1 MVPAVATIP
10 GMQPNRRVSALT
22 GSATLALAARAKAL
36 AAQGVDVISM
46 AVGEPNFDAPRAV
59 REAALAAVEGGN
71 VRYTPPAGL
80 PSLRDTIARHLSQTR
95 GVEFVRD
102 EVVVCHSGKHA
113 LSHALLTLLEPGDEV
128 LMLAPAWSS
137 YLEQVRFA
145 GGVPID
151 VPPRADMGPDLD
163 ALRAALSPRTRGV
176 MLNSPAN
183 PSGYVWSAQ
192 EIADLGALACEHDLW
207 LLSDEIYRRLV
218 YEGEPNPSPVSVS
231 PEVRART
238 LIVDGASKAF
248 AMTGYRIGYLAAP
261 APLVGAVARLQSQLT
276 GSPNAIS
283 QAAFEAALVKEPPE
297 VEEMVREFDAR
308 RRVLIQGLAD
318 LGLETPWPRGAFY
331 AFPSVAQHVD
341 ERGAVGLCEDLLEDV
356 GLALVPGT
364 VFGMDGHVRL
374 SYATSL
380 DNVRRA
386 LERLGDFLQ
395 RRG

>member
-1 MVPAVATIP
+1 
-10 GMQPNRRVSALT
+10 MQPNRRVSGLT

-46 AVGEPNFDAPRAV
+46 AVGEPDFDAPRV
-59 REAALAAVEGGN
+59 VQQAAMAAVEGGN

-80 PSLRDTIARHLSQTR
+80 PALRDTIATHLSETR
-95 GVEFVRD
+95 GVEFARD

-128 LMLAPAWSS
+128 LTLAPAWSS
-137 YLEQVRFA
+137 YLEEVRFA
-145 GGVPID
+145 GGVPVD
-151 VPPRADMGPDLD
+151 VPPRADMGPDMD
-163 ALRAALSPRTRGV
+163 AIRAALGPRTRGV

-192 EIADLGALACEHDLW
+192 EIADLGELACERDLW

-238 LIVDGASKAF
+238 LIVDGASKAY

-261 APLVGAVARLQSQLT
+261 AALIDGVARLQSQLT

-283 QAAFEAALVKEPPE
+283 QAAFQAALEEEPPE
-297 VEEMVREFDAR
+297 VEKMVREFDTR
-308 RRVLIQGLAD
+308 RRVLLEGLAD

-331 AFPSVAQHVD
+331 AFPSVAEHVD

-374 SYATSL
+374 SYATSI

-386 LERLGDFLQ
+386 LERLGDFLSR